1 MHVCMSERAR
11 ERDVFLCA
19 CLQFPCLSGPDLWQC
34 SLVSIHVF
42 EVNLLSCSVQHT
54 LHVTHSVRL
63 SCASH
68 IAMQLTVPDFQV
80 VGNNFSFCFLCKY
93 YGAFPLS
100 NFVWAIWSI
109 KVLFCLFIYL
119 LLSILLVRIFFSCAF
134 CLNGSVSEKIIELH
148 SLCVCVLPGPRLSK
162 LNPTQI

>member
-1 MHVCMSERAR
+1 MWERER

-19 CLQFPCLSGPDLWQC
+19 CLQFPCVSGPDLWQC

-42 EVNLLSCSVQHT
+42 EVKWLSCSVQHT
-54 LHVTHSVRL
+54 LHGIHSVRL
-63 SCASH
+63 SCGLY
-68 IAMQLTVPDFQV
+68 IAARLTLPDFQV
-80 VGNNFSFCFLCKY
+80 VGNNSFCFLCKY

-119 LLSILLVRIFFSCAF
+119 FTFFFYSLSCSIFLLCILLS
-134 CLNGSVSEKIIELH
+134 GSVSEKIIALR
-148 SLCVCVLPGPRLSK
+148 SLRVCVLPGPRLSK